1 MFALKGLIIALLF
14 IAMNTSAVTAIN
26 YMVIQDQAQPFQNH
40 QNKKDHSGII
50 TDIIRKIFTSP
61 QYQIKI
67 HTLPFNRMISML
79 EKGDLK
85 NWITFGSP
93 NWPGIQSENLS
104 QLPVF
109 KVRHSFLTSNKQNF
123 DVNSAEDIFGKT
135 MVLLHGFDYPGLE
148 EHIAN
153 KDIKA
158 IKVKSYKS
166 AFKVVNRL
174 KEKAGFVE
182 MDIRIKYNLKM
193 LALAEQDY
201 NWHNFSKVITD
212 YNLHLAMSP
221 SFDKALQQHVEVQ
234 LAELKE
240 SGILA
245 EIINSY

>member
-1 MFALKGLIIALLF
+1 L
-14 IAMNTSAVTAIN
+14 
-26 YMVIQDQAQPFQNH
+26 
-40 QNKKDHSGII
+40 
-50 TDIIRKIFTSP
+50 
-61 QYQIKI
+61 
-67 HTLPFNRMISML
+67 
-79 EKGDLK
+79 
-85 NWITFGSP
+85 
-93 NWPGIQSENLS
+93 
-104 QLPVF
+104 
-109 KVRHSFLTSNKQNF
+109 LTSNKQNF

-148 EHIAN
+148 KHIAS

-221 SFDKALQQHVEVQ
+221 SFDKALQQHVEAQ

-240 SGILA
+240 LGILE